1 VSENKMRAV
10 FGIISLLVVLL
21 IVGSLVKKQMAAQTA
36 PIPAL
41 QVPGSATPAPAAST
55 QREQAQQIQQQ
66 FKQAIDA
73 QMQAPRPMPEDV
85 K

>member
-1 VSENKMRAV
+1 MMRVV
-10 FGIISLLVVLL
+10 FGVISLLLVLL
-21 IVGSLVKKQMAAQTA
+21 IVGSLVKKQMASTTA

-41 QVPGSATPAPAAST
+41 QVPGSAAPAGATST

-66 FKQAIDA
+66 IKQQVEAL
-73 QMQAPRPMPEDV
+73 QVPRPLPEDV

>member
-1 VSENKMRAV
+1 MMRAV
-10 FGIISLLVVLL
+10 FGIISLLLVLL
-21 IVGSLVKKQMAAQTA
+21 IVGSLVKKQWVATTA

-41 QVPGSATPAPAAST
+41 QTPGSAAPAGAAAT

-66 FKQAIDA
+66 IKQQVEAL
-73 QMQAPRPMPEDV
+73 QVPRPLPEDV

>member
-1 VSENKMRAV
+1 MRAV
-10 FGIISLLVVLL
+10 FGILSLVIVLL
-21 IVGSLVKKQMAAQTA
+21 IVGSLMKKQMAATTGTAA

-41 QVPGSATPAPAAST
+41 QVPSTNPAAT

-66 FKQAIDA
+66 VKQTIEA
-73 QMQAPRPMPEDV
+73 QMQARPMPDES

>member
-21 IVGSLVKKQMAAQTA
+21 IVGSLVKKQMAVQTA
-36 PIPAL
+36 PIPAV
-41 QVPGSATPAPAAST
+41 QVPGSAKPPAT
-55 QREQAQQIQQQ
+55 QREQAQKIQQQ
-66 FKQAIDA
+66 IKQQVEAL
-73 QMQAPRPMPEDV
+73 QVPRPIPEDV

>member
-1 VSENKMRAV
+1 MMRAV
-10 FGIISLLVVLL
+10 FGIISLLLVLL
-21 IVGSLVKKQMAAQTA
+21 IVGSLVKKQMAATTA

-41 QVPGSATPAPAAST
+41 QVPGNATPASAPGT

-66 FKQAIDA
+66 IKQQVEAL
-73 QMQAPRPMPEDV
+73 QAPRPLPEDV

>member
-1 VSENKMRAV
+1 MRAV
-10 FGIISLLVVLL
+10 FGILSLVVVLL
-21 IVGSLVKKQMAAQTA
+21 IVGSLVKKQMAATTA

-41 QVPGSATPAPAAST
+41 QVPSASPAASPAAT

-66 FKQAIDA
+66 VKQAVEA
-73 QMQAPRPMPEDV
+73 QMQARPMPEDG

>member
-1 VSENKMRAV
+1 MDARVENIMRAV
-10 FGIISLLVVLL
+10 FGILSLVIVLF
-21 IVGSLVKKQMAAQTA
+21 IVSSLVKKQMAVTTA

-41 QVPGSATPAPAAST
+41 QTPAANPAAT

-66 FKQAIDA
+66 IKQTIDA
-73 QMQAPRPMPEDV
+73 QVQAPRDMPADA

>member
-1 VSENKMRAV
+1 MRAV
-10 FGIISLLVVLL
+10 FGILSLLVVLL
-21 IVGSLVKKQMAAQTA
+21 IVGSLVKKQMAATTA

-41 QVPGSATPAPAAST
+41 QVPSASPSSPAAT

-66 FKQAIDA
+66 VKQAVEA
-73 QMQAPRPMPEDV
+73 QMQARPMPEDS

>member
-1 VSENKMRAV
+1 MMRAV
-10 FGIISLLVVLL
+10 FGIISLLLVLL
-21 IVGSLVKKQMAAQTA
+21 IVGSLVKKQMAATTA

-41 QVPGSATPAPAAST
+41 QVPGNAAPASAPGT

-66 FKQAIDA
+66 IKQQVEAL
-73 QMQAPRPMPEDV
+73 QAPRPLPEDV

>member
-1 VSENKMRAV
+1 VRAV
-10 FGIISLLVVLL
+10 FGIISLLLVLL
-21 IVGSLVKKQMAAQTA
+21 IVGSLVKKQMAATTA

-41 QVPGSATPAPAAST
+41 QVPGNAAPASAPGT

-66 FKQAIDA
+66 VKEALDA
-73 QMQAPRPMPEDV
+73 AQKARPQLDDAT

>member
-1 VSENKMRAV
+1 MRAV
-10 FGIISLLVVLL
+10 FGIISLLLVL
-21 IVGSLVKKQMAAQTA
+21 IVVGTLVKKQMAATTA

-41 QVPGSATPAPAAST
+41 QVPGSGAPASASST

-66 FKQAIDA
+66 VKQAIDA
-73 QMQAPRPMPEDV
+73 QMQAPRQLPDDT